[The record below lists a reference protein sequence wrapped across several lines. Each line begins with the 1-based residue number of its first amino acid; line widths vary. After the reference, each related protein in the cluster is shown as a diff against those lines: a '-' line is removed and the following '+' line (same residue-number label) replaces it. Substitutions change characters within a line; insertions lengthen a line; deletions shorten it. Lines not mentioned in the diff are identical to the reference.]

1 MSAHHS
7 EEQHEGRH
15 PSFKQYVV
23 VALIL
28 FAITLVEFL
37 IIVPQSLK
45 GSSLVVAPLF
55 VLSIVKFAIV
65 IMFYMHLKFDPKMFT
80 TVFLAGLFLGLM
92 VVSAVLLLFG
102 SFQPTPRDY
111 ALANA
116 VPYVPVEEGHGAAP
130 AVTDPAPSV
139 SETPASETPAQP
151 ATPADPGSPA
161 PSAPAAGGAAVG
173 QEIFLG
179 KGQCST
185 CHTID
190 GVSAGILGP
199 ALDGIAAAAGTR
211 QPGLSAEEYF
221 RESIREPDAFINEG
235 CVTGAGAPCA
245 PGVMA
250 ALVTAANLTDAE
262 VDALV
267 AFLMTQQ

>member
-28 FAITLVEFL
+28 FAITLFEFL

-55 VLSIVKFAIV
+55 ILSIVKFAIV

-111 ALANA
+111 AMANA
-116 VPYVPVEEGHGAAP
+116 VPYVPGEEGHSAEP
-130 AVTDPAPSV
+130 AVTDPEPSV
-139 SETPASETPAQP
+139 SETPAQP
-151 ATPADPGSPA
+151 ATPTDPGSPA

-179 KGQCST
+179 KGLCST
-185 CHTID
+185 CHTIE

-211 QPGLSAEEYF
+211 KPGLSAEEYF

-235 CVTGAGAPCA
+235 CMTGAGAPCA

-267 AFLMTQQ
+267 AFLITQQ

>member
-23 VALIL
+23 IAIIL

-37 IIVPQSLK
+37 IIVPQSLR

-55 VLSIVKFAIV
+55 ILSILKFAIV

-92 VVSAVLLLFG
+92 VVSAVLFLFG

-116 VPYVPVEEGHGAAP
+116 VPYVPGEEGHGTEP
-130 AVTDPAPSV
+130 AVTEPAPPV
-139 SETPASETPAQP
+139 SEIPAPPGTPDNAV
-151 ATPADPGSPA
+151 SPP
-161 PSAPAAGGAAVG
+161 PSAPTAGGAAAG

-179 KGQCST
+179 KGLCST
-185 CHTID
+185 CHTIE

-199 ALDGIAAAAGTR
+199 ALDGIASVAGTR
-211 QPGLSAEEYF
+211 QPGVSAEEYF
-221 RESIREPDAFINEG
+221 RESIKEPDAFINEG